1 MHCANRAVAACFT
14 LFLAAT
20 PLLAAPYQF
29 TSDEAGYAITFPAQ
43 PKEDV
48 TNESNVRTVLNAL
61 NHDEAYFAVVHVDH
75 PYDVKVD
82 DELEGNIA
90 KFTQQIGAPTQL
102 RRKRKFPKPP
112 SEQLPAEEFT
122 FDSVA
127 LVGKGIVI
135 VDGRRTYMVVA
146 FATKPHNRK
155 AAVDRFVASF
165 RFKAPPKP
173 PKAKDAAPK
182 AATKS
187 KPKE

>member
-1 MHCANRAVAACFT
+1 MHCANRAIAASLT
-14 LFLAAT
+14 LLLAAT
-20 PLLAAPYQF
+20 PIVAAPYQF
-29 TSDEAGYAITFPAQ
+29 TSDEAGYSITFPAQ
-43 PKEDV
+43 PKEEA
-48 TNESNVRTVLNAL
+48 TNENNARTVLNAV
-61 NHDEAYFAVVHVDH
+61 NHDEGYYAVVHVDH
-75 PYDVKVD
+75 SYDLKAEE
-82 DELEGNIA
+82 ELEGNIT

-112 SEQLPAEEFT
+112 GELLSAEEFT

-127 LVGKGIVI
+127 LTGKGIVV

-155 AAVDRFVASF
+155 VAVDRFVASF

-173 PKAKDAAPK
+173 KGAAPT